1 VAPARHTAVH
11 PRQPRSRLVPA
22 PIRRSPRTLQ
32 CRLGMSGD
40 FVHLHL
46 HTQYSLLDG
55 ANRVKDLIHK
65 VKASGMDAVAVTDH
79 GNMFGAYDL
88 QTTALEAGVK
98 PILGVEAYVAPGS
111 RFDRE
116 SVRTFDGEGNN
127 YHLTLLVETPDGYRN
142 LARLVSEA
150 FLSGFYYRPRMDWE
164 LLEKHHEGLI
174 ALSGCLNGEVARRLR
189 AGDYAGAKKTA
200 LRYRDLFGKDR
211 YFIEIMDHGLPEQ
224 RQILPDLL
232 RLSQETGIP
241 PVATNDS
248 HYLTRD
254 DAAAQDVL
262 LCIGTGKTLTD
273 AKRMKFYNSE
283 FYVKSPEEMSDV
295 FRPYTLEA
303 VRNTAAIA
311 DRVTPSVIV
320 DTGLKIPTYPVP
332 VADRNP
338 DEYLEELAK
347 AGLEERL
354 AHPAAYPAGSK
365 PPKTRAEYDERLSW
379 ELSVILKMGLSSYF
393 LIVWDFIKYAK
404 DEGIPVGP
412 GRGSAAG
419 SLVAW
424 SLGITDV
431 DPLRYDLLFE
441 RFLNPDRISMPDIDV
456 DLCERR
462 RGEVIEYVRRKYGRE
477 NVGQIIT
484 FNSMKAR
491 AVIRDVGRVLDVPL
505 AEVNRLCSLI
515 PANPGRPTTL
525 AEARRDVKELAEALR
540 DNETYRRL
548 FDLGER
554 LEGVSRH
561 AGVHA
566 AGVLI
571 APKPLVE
578 YLPLYRNSNDEITT
592 QFEMK
597 SVDRMGLLK
606 MDFLG
611 LITLTILDDA
621 LGFVEKRTGV
631 RPDLSE
637 IPLDDPE
644 VYRLFA
650 EGRTDGVFQFES
662 SGMRDLLRRVK
673 PEVFDDLAAL
683 NALYRPGAL
692 DAGTVEVYIERRRG
706 RKFDYP
712 LPQLEPILKETY
724 GILVYQ
730 EQVMLAA
737 RAVAGY
743 SPGEADKLRKAIGK
757 KDDALLKA
765 EGDKF
770 MKKAAAA
777 GTPKKKAEE
786 LWALILPFGRYG
798 FNKSHSVVYALL
810 AYRTAWMKLGRRRE
824 VRQHVPGDED
834 PRAPAGR
841 EQVRAVLHARRR
853 LDPVRPRRRQGCRRR
868 RRGVGPRRAPGGR
881 ALPLAH
887 GLLLARRPP
896 AQQQARD
903 RGARE
908 VGLLRLARKDAG
920 RPPRR
925 ARPGD
930 RRRRRGPGGRD
941 VRAEPPLRRPEGR
954 AGRGPLRG
962 QARVERGREDPLR
975 EGDARVLH
983 HGPPPRA
990 LRGRDPDV
998 RRRDLR
1004 DSSRK
1009 ARRAGQARGP
1019 RVLDQEEPDQEGPE
1033 RREDDGEGRRRG
1045 PDGLR
1050 SRHRLREPPRA
1061 DPRLARPGQARPRD
1075 RNGALGDA
1083 GRGERRGFRTRKR
1096 ERVDPDRGHRAGDPA
1111 ARGDEGAGRA
1121 ARRGRPFELRHVR
1134 REVPRRDSQK
1144 VPRFD
1149 AGLSRDAPRR
1159 PIRGAAQTLVG
1170 ILGPSD
1176 AGLHGVDGDPPR
1188 PGLRPLRLR
1197 AAAMTSLAAGRGPGA
1212 EELRLFLARIGE
1224 AADRREMA
1232 IWLVGGALRDL
1243 LLGRETK
1250 DVDLAVEAGPAVAL
1264 ELARRLS
1271 ALPGWSLEARHER
1284 FGTAT
1289 LAAPGGIR
1297 VDLAATRREEYPAP
1311 GALPVITGTATI
1323 EDDLGRRDFTIHAMA
1338 RRIGRHGLVGTTLD
1352 PFGGKADLAAKTL
1365 RLLHPKSLADDPTR
1379 AYRAVK
1385 YAVRLGFAWEKE
1397 FEKALKAAR
1406 SAGAFQALSG
1416 DRMRRGIE
1424 EVLSE
1429 GKWEEATGL
1438 ASGLQLFGDV
1448 LSGWA
1453 GPSSPSRKSSS
1464 ADSVAAASVDAR
1476 VPVDSRPKP
1485 EEIWRR
1491 LLEPLPPPERA
1502 AAAARLN
1509 FSRALRRAAGV
1520 A

>member
-1 VAPARHTAVH
+1 
-11 PRQPRSRLVPA
+11 
-22 PIRRSPRTLQ
+22 
-32 CRLGMSGD
+32 MSGD

-55 ANRVKDLIHK
+55 ANRVKDLIRN
-65 VKASGMDAVAVTDH
+65 VKASGMDSVAVTDH

-88 QTTALEAGVK
+88 QTTALEAGIK
-98 PILGVEAYVAPGS
+98 PIVGVEAYIAPGS

-116 SVRTFDGEGNN
+116 NVKTFDGEGSN
-127 YHLTLLVETPDGYRN
+127 YHLTLLVETPDGYKN

-150 FLSGFYYRPRMDWE
+150 FLSGFYYKPRMDWE
-164 LLEKHHEGLI
+164 LLEKHHEGII
-174 ALSGCLNGEVARRLR
+174 ALSGCLNGEVPKRLR
-189 AGDYAGAKKTA
+189 AGDYEGAKKVA
-200 LRYRDLFGKDR
+200 LRYQTLFGKDR

-262 LCIGTGKTLTD
+262 LCIGTGKTLND
-273 AKRMKFYNSE
+273 SKRMKFYNSE

-311 DRVTPSVIV
+311 DRITPSVII

-332 VADRNP
+332 VPDRNP
-338 DEYLEELAK
+338 DEYLEDLAK
-347 AGLEERL
+347 EGLEKRL
-354 AHPAAYPAGSK
+354 AHPAPYPAGSK
-365 PPKTRAEYDERLSW
+365 APKSRAEYDERLTW

-515 PANPGRPTTL
+515 PANPGKPTML
-525 AEARRDVKELAEALR
+525 AEARRDVKELADALR

-571 APKPLVE
+571 APRPLVE

-621 LGFVEKRTGV
+621 LGFVEKKTGV
-631 RPDLSE
+631 RPDLAA

-650 EGRTDGVFQFES
+650 DGRTDGVFQFES
-662 SGMRDLLRRVK
+662 SGMRDLLRRVR
-673 PEVFDDLAAL
+673 PDVFDDLAAL

-692 DAGTVEVYIERRRG
+692 DAGTVEIYIERRRG
-706 RKFDYP
+706 KKFEYP
-712 LPQLEPILKETY
+712 LPQLEPILKETH
-724 GILVYQ
+724 GVLVYQ

-810 AYRTAWMKLGRRRE
+810 AYRTAWMKVHHPVEFLAATLTASSGSSDDVVKYVNTCRDMKIPVLPPDVNKSELSFTPDGDSIRFGLG
-824 VRQHVPGDED
+824 
-834 PRAPAGR
+834 
-841 EQVRAVLHARRR
+841 AVK
-853 LDPVRPRRRQGCRRR
+853 
-868 RRGVGPRRAPGGR
+868 GVGE
-881 ALPLAH
+881 
-887 GLLLARRPP
+887 
-896 AQQQARD
+896 
-903 RGARE
+903 GA
-908 VGLLRLARKDAG
+908 VAS
-920 RPPRR
+920 
-925 ARPGD
+925 
-930 RRRRRGPGGRD
+930 
-941 VRAEPPLRRPEGR
+941 
-954 AGRGPLRG
+954 
-962 QARVERGREDPLR
+962 
-975 EGDARVLH
+975 VL
-983 HGPPPRA
+983 
-990 LRGRDPDV
+990 
-998 RRRDLR
+998 
-1004 DSSRK
+1004 
-1009 ARRAGQARGP
+1009 
-1019 RVLDQEEPDQEGPE
+1019 
-1033 RREDDGEGRRRG
+1033 
-1045 PDGLR
+1045 
-1050 SRHRLREPPRA
+1050 
-1061 DPRLARPGQARPRD
+1061 
-1075 RNGALGDA
+1075 GA
-1083 GRGERRGFRTRKR
+1083 
-1096 ERVDPDRGHRAGDPA
+1096 RAGD
-1111 ARGDEGAGRA
+1111 G
-1121 ARRGRPFELRHVR
+1121 PFR
-1134 REVPRRDSQK
+1134 
-1144 VPRFD
+1144 
-1149 AGLSRDAPRR
+1149 
-1159 PIRGAAQTLVG
+1159 
-1170 ILGPSD
+1170 
-1176 AGLHGVDGDPPR
+1176 
-1188 PGLRPLRLR
+1188 
-1197 AAAMTSLAAGRGPGA
+1197 SLTD
-1212 EELRLFLARIGE
+1212 FC
-1224 AADRREMA
+1224 
-1232 IWLVGGALRDL
+1232 
-1243 LLGRETK
+1243 
-1250 DVDLAVEAGPAVAL
+1250 
-1264 ELARRLS
+1264 S
-1271 ALPGWSLEARHER
+1271 
-1284 FGTAT
+1284 
-1289 LAAPGGIR
+1289 R
-1297 VDLAATRREEYPAP
+1297 VDLRLNNRRVIE
-1311 GALPVITGTATI
+1311 ALVKSGCF
-1323 EDDLGRRDFTIHAMA
+1323 DSLG
-1338 RRIGRHGLVGTTLD
+1338 
-1352 PFGGKADLAAKTL
+1352 K
-1365 RLLHPKSLADDPTR
+1365 TR
-1379 AYRAVK
+1379 A
-1385 YAVRLGFAWEKE
+1385 
-1397 FEKALKAAR
+1397 AL
-1406 SAGAFQALSG
+1406 L
-1416 DRMRRGIE
+1416 D
-1424 EVLSE
+1424 
-1429 GKWEEATGL
+1429 GL
-1438 ASGLQLFGDV
+1438 DNAIDV
-1448 LSGWA
+1448 
-1453 GPSSPSRKSSS
+1453 
-1464 ADSVAAASVDAR
+1464 
-1476 VPVDSRPKP
+1476 
-1485 EEIWRR
+1485 
-1491 LLEPLPPPERA
+1491 
-1502 AAAARLN
+1502 AAAAREAATSNQSLLFDVPKDSAVEDRFPDKPEMSADEKIRFEKETLGFYITGHPLTRFEDEIRMFGDATCETLHERIDAPVKLVGLVSSIKKNQIKKGQNEGKMMAKAVVEDLTGTVAVTVFASLLERITGWFVPGKAILVTGTVRSSMQIGAGAASADHEGESASMPIEVIAREIQALEGMKEQAAREVRIEPQN
-1509 FSRALRRAAGV
+1509 FETFDEAALIEILRKFPGSVPVLLELRRPGHFAARQKIDPRLWVRPTPDFTASMETLLGPGSV
-1520 A
+1520 RYAYAPSA

>member
-1 VAPARHTAVH
+1 
-11 PRQPRSRLVPA
+11 
-22 PIRRSPRTLQ
+22 
-32 CRLGMSGD
+32 MSGD

-55 ANRVKDLIHK
+55 ANRVKDLIRN
-65 VKASGMDAVAVTDH
+65 VKAAGMDAVAVTDH

-88 QTTALEAGVK
+88 QTTALEAGIK
-98 PILGVEAYVAPGS
+98 PIVGVEAYIAPGS

-116 SVRTFDGEGNN
+116 NVKTFDGEGNN
-127 YHLTLLVETPDGYRN
+127 YHLTLLVETPEGYKN

-150 FLSGFYYRPRMDWE
+150 FLTGFYYKPRMDWE
-164 LLEKHHEGLI
+164 LLEKHHEGII
-174 ALSGCLNGEVARRLR
+174 ALSGCLNGEVPKRLR
-189 AGDYAGAKKTA
+189 AGDYEGAKKVA
-200 LRYRDLFGKDR
+200 LKYQALFGKDR

-262 LCIGTGKTLTD
+262 LCIGTGKTLNDT
-273 AKRMKFYNSE
+273 KRMKFYNSE
-283 FYVKSPEEMSDV
+283 FYVKNPEEMSDV

-303 VRNTAAIA
+303 VKNTAAIA
-311 DRVTPSVIV
+311 DRITPSVII

-332 VADRNP
+332 VPDRNP
-338 DEYLEELAK
+338 DEYLEDLAK
-347 AGLEERL
+347 EGLEVRL
-354 AHPAAYPAGSK
+354 AHPAPYPAGSK
-365 PPKTRAEYDERLSW
+365 PPKTRAEYDERLAW

-424 SLGITDV
+424 ALGITDV

-515 PANPGRPTTL
+515 PANPGKPTML
-525 AEARRDVKELAEALR
+525 AEARRDVKELADALR

-571 APKPLVE
+571 APRPLVE

-621 LGFVEKRTGV
+621 LAFVERKTGA
-631 RPDLSE
+631 RPDLAT

-650 EGRTDGVFQFES
+650 DGRTDGIFQFES

-692 DAGTVEVYIERRRG
+692 DAGTVEVYIQRRRG
-706 RKFDYP
+706 TKFEYP
-712 LPQLEPILKETY
+712 LPQLEPILKETH
-724 GILVYQ
+724 GVLVYQ

-770 MKKAAAA
+770 VKKAVAA

-810 AYRTAWMKLGRRRE
+810 AYRTAWMKVHHPVEFLAATLTASSGSSDDVVKYVNTCREMKIPVLPPDVNKSELSFTPDGDSIRFGLG
-824 VRQHVPGDED
+824 
-834 PRAPAGR
+834 
-841 EQVRAVLHARRR
+841 AVK
-853 LDPVRPRRRQGCRRR
+853 
-868 RRGVGPRRAPGGR
+868 GVG
-881 ALPLAH
+881 
-887 GLLLARRPP
+887 
-896 AQQQARD
+896 D
-903 RGARE
+903 GA
-908 VGLLRLARKDAG
+908 VA
-920 RPPRR
+920 
-925 ARPGD
+925 
-930 RRRRRGPGGRD
+930 
-941 VRAEPPLRRPEGR
+941 
-954 AGRGPLRG
+954 
-962 QARVERGREDPLR
+962 
-975 EGDARVLH
+975 
-983 HGPPPRA
+983 
-990 LRGRDPDV
+990 
-998 RRRDLR
+998 
-1004 DSSRK
+1004 S
-1009 ARRAGQARGP
+1009 
-1019 RVLDQEEPDQEGPE
+1019 VLD
-1033 RREDDGEGRRRG
+1033 
-1045 PDGLR
+1045 
-1050 SRHRLREPPRA
+1050 
-1061 DPRLARPGQARPRD
+1061 
-1075 RNGALGDA
+1075 
-1083 GRGERRGFRTRKR
+1083 
-1096 ERVDPDRGHRAGDPA
+1096 
-1111 ARGDEGAGRA
+1111 
-1121 ARRGRPFELRHVR
+1121 ARRGEGPFR
-1134 REVPRRDSQK
+1134 
-1144 VPRFD
+1144 
-1149 AGLSRDAPRR
+1149 
-1159 PIRGAAQTLVG
+1159 
-1170 ILGPSD
+1170 
-1176 AGLHGVDGDPPR
+1176 
-1188 PGLRPLRLR
+1188 
-1197 AAAMTSLAAGRGPGA
+1197 SLTD
-1212 EELRLFLARIGE
+1212 FC
-1224 AADRREMA
+1224 
-1232 IWLVGGALRDL
+1232 
-1243 LLGRETK
+1243 
-1250 DVDLAVEAGPAVAL
+1250 
-1264 ELARRLS
+1264 S
-1271 ALPGWSLEARHER
+1271 
-1284 FGTAT
+1284 
-1289 LAAPGGIR
+1289 R
-1297 VDLAATRREEYPAP
+1297 VDLRLNNRRVIE
-1311 GALPVITGTATI
+1311 ALVKSGCFDT
-1323 EDDLGRRDFTIHAMA
+1323 LG
-1338 RRIGRHGLVGTTLD
+1338 
-1352 PFGGKADLAAKTL
+1352 K
-1365 RLLHPKSLADDPTR
+1365 TR
-1379 AYRAVK
+1379 AALLDGLDMAV
-1385 YAVRLGFAWEKE
+1385 
-1397 FEKALKAAR
+1397 
-1406 SAGAFQALSG
+1406 
-1416 DRMRRGIE
+1416 
-1424 EVLSE
+1424 
-1429 GKWEEATGL
+1429 
-1438 ASGLQLFGDV
+1438 DV
-1448 LSGWA
+1448 
-1453 GPSSPSRKSSS
+1453 
-1464 ADSVAAASVDAR
+1464 
-1476 VPVDSRPKP
+1476 
-1485 EEIWRR
+1485 
-1491 LLEPLPPPERA
+1491 
-1502 AAAARLN
+1502 AAAAREAAASNQSLLFEVPKDAQVEDRFGDKPEMSADEKIRFEKETLGFYITGHPLTRFEDEIRMFGDATCETLHERLDEPVKLVGLVSSIKKNQIKKGQNEGKTMAKAVVEDLTGTVAVTVFASLLERINGWFAPGKAILVTGTVRSSMQIGGGAASGEHEGESSSMPIEVIAREIQPLEGMKEQGAREIRIEPQN
-1509 FSRALRRAAGV
+1509 FETFDEATLIEILRRFPGSVPVSLELRRPGHFAVLQKIDSRLWVRPTPEFTASMETLLGPGSV
-1520 A
+1520 RYGYAPSA

>member
-1 VAPARHTAVH
+1 
-11 PRQPRSRLVPA
+11 
-22 PIRRSPRTLQ
+22 
-32 CRLGMSGD
+32 MSGD

-55 ANRVKDLIHK
+55 ANRVKDLIRN
-65 VKASGMDAVAVTDH
+65 VKAAGMDAVAVTDH

-88 QTTALEAGVK
+88 QTTALEAGIK
-98 PILGVEAYVAPGS
+98 PIVGVEAYIAPGS

-116 SVRTFDGEGNN
+116 NVKTFDGEGNN
-127 YHLTLLVETPDGYRN
+127 YHLTLLVETPEGYKN

-150 FLSGFYYRPRMDWE
+150 FLTGFYYKPRMDWE
-164 LLEKHHEGLI
+164 LLEKHHEGII
-174 ALSGCLNGEVARRLR
+174 ALSGCLNGEVPKRLR
-189 AGDYAGAKKTA
+189 AGDYEGAKKVA
-200 LRYRDLFGKDR
+200 LKYQALFGKDR

-262 LCIGTGKTLTD
+262 LCIGTGKTLNDT
-273 AKRMKFYNSE
+273 KRMKFYNSE
-283 FYVKSPEEMSDV
+283 FYVKNPEEMSDV

-311 DRVTPSVIV
+311 DRITPSVII

-332 VADRNP
+332 VPDRNP
-338 DEYLEELAK
+338 DEYLEDLAK
-347 AGLEERL
+347 EGLEKRL
-354 AHPAAYPAGSK
+354 AHPAPYPAGSK
-365 PPKTRAEYDERLSW
+365 PPKTRAEYDERLTW

-424 SLGITDV
+424 ALGITDV

-441 RFLNPDRISMPDIDV
+441 RFLNPDRVSMPDIDV

-515 PANPGRPTTL
+515 PANPGKPTML
-525 AEARRDVKELAEALR
+525 AEARRDVKELADALR

-571 APKPLVE
+571 APRPLVE

-621 LGFVEKRTGV
+621 LGFVERKTGV
-631 RPDLSE
+631 RPDLST
-637 IPLDDPE
+637 IPLDDAE
-644 VYRLFA
+644 VFRLFA
-650 EGRTDGVFQFES
+650 DGRTDGIFQFES
-662 SGMRDLLRRVK
+662 SGMRDLLRRVR
-673 PEVFDDLAAL
+673 PDVFEDLAAL

-692 DAGTVEVYIERRRG
+692 DAGTVEIYIERRRG
-706 RKFDYP
+706 KKFEYP

-810 AYRTAWMKLGRRRE
+810 AYRTAWMKVHHPVEFLAATLTASSGSSDDVVKYVNTCRE
-824 VRQHVPGDED
+824 MKI
-834 PRAPAGR
+834 
-841 EQVRAVLHARRR
+841 AVLPPDVNKSELSFTPDGDSIRFGLGA
-853 LDPVRPRRRQGCRRR
+853 VK
-868 RRGVGPRRAPGGR
+868 GVGDGS
-881 ALPLAH
+881 
-887 GLLLARRPP
+887 
-896 AQQQARD
+896 
-903 RGARE
+903 
-908 VGLLRLARKDAG
+908 VN
-920 RPPRR
+920 
-925 ARPGD
+925 
-930 RRRRRGPGGRD
+930 
-941 VRAEPPLRRPEGR
+941 
-954 AGRGPLRG
+954 
-962 QARVERGREDPLR
+962 
-975 EGDARVLH
+975 
-983 HGPPPRA
+983 
-990 LRGRDPDV
+990 
-998 RRRDLR
+998 
-1004 DSSRK
+1004 S
-1009 ARRAGQARGP
+1009 
-1019 RVLDQEEPDQEGPE
+1019 VLD
-1033 RREDDGEGRRRG
+1033 
-1045 PDGLR
+1045 
-1050 SRHRLREPPRA
+1050 
-1061 DPRLARPGQARPRD
+1061 
-1075 RNGALGDA
+1075 
-1083 GRGERRGFRTRKR
+1083 
-1096 ERVDPDRGHRAGDPA
+1096 
-1111 ARGDEGAGRA
+1111 
-1121 ARRGRPFELRHVR
+1121 ARRGEGPFR
-1134 REVPRRDSQK
+1134 
-1144 VPRFD
+1144 
-1149 AGLSRDAPRR
+1149 
-1159 PIRGAAQTLVG
+1159 
-1170 ILGPSD
+1170 
-1176 AGLHGVDGDPPR
+1176 
-1188 PGLRPLRLR
+1188 
-1197 AAAMTSLAAGRGPGA
+1197 SLTD
-1212 EELRLFLARIGE
+1212 FC
-1224 AADRREMA
+1224 
-1232 IWLVGGALRDL
+1232 
-1243 LLGRETK
+1243 
-1250 DVDLAVEAGPAVAL
+1250 
-1264 ELARRLS
+1264 S
-1271 ALPGWSLEARHER
+1271 
-1284 FGTAT
+1284 
-1289 LAAPGGIR
+1289 R
-1297 VDLAATRREEYPAP
+1297 VDLRLNNRRVIE
-1311 GALPVITGTATI
+1311 ALVKSGCFDT
-1323 EDDLGRRDFTIHAMA
+1323 LG
-1338 RRIGRHGLVGTTLD
+1338 
-1352 PFGGKADLAAKTL
+1352 K
-1365 RLLHPKSLADDPTR
+1365 TR
-1379 AYRAVK
+1379 AALLDGLEMAV
-1385 YAVRLGFAWEKE
+1385 
-1397 FEKALKAAR
+1397 
-1406 SAGAFQALSG
+1406 
-1416 DRMRRGIE
+1416 
-1424 EVLSE
+1424 
-1429 GKWEEATGL
+1429 
-1438 ASGLQLFGDV
+1438 DV
-1448 LSGWA
+1448 
-1453 GPSSPSRKSSS
+1453 
-1464 ADSVAAASVDAR
+1464 
-1476 VPVDSRPKP
+1476 
-1485 EEIWRR
+1485 
-1491 LLEPLPPPERA
+1491 
-1502 AAAARLN
+1502 AAAAREAATSNQSLLFDVPKDAHVEDRFGDKPEMSADEKIRFEKETLGFYITGHPLTRFEDEIRMFGDATCETLHERLDAPVKLVGLVSSIKKNQIKRGQNEGKTMAKAVVEDLTGTVAVTVFASLLERINGWFVPGKAILVTGTVRSSMQIGGGAASGEHEGESSSMPIEVIAREIQPLEGMKEQGARHVVVAPSN
-1509 FSRALRRAAGV
+1509 FDTFDEKSLGEILRRFPGSTPVFLEMRRSGQFAAPLKLSSEFWVRPTPEFTASMETLLGPGSV
-1520 A
+1520 RYGYAPPA

>member
-1 VAPARHTAVH
+1 
-11 PRQPRSRLVPA
+11 
-22 PIRRSPRTLQ
+22 
-32 CRLGMSGD
+32 MSGD

-55 ANRVKDLIHK
+55 ANRVKDLIRN
-65 VKASGMDAVAVTDH
+65 VKAAGMDAVAVTDH

-88 QTTALEAGVK
+88 QTTALEAGIK
-98 PILGVEAYVAPGS
+98 PIVGVEAYIAPGS

-116 SVRTFDGEGNN
+116 NVKTFDGEGNN
-127 YHLTLLVETPDGYRN
+127 YHLTLLVETPDGYKN

-150 FLSGFYYRPRMDWE
+150 FLTGFYYKPRMDWE
-164 LLEKHHEGLI
+164 LLEKHHEGII
-174 ALSGCLNGEVARRLR
+174 ALSGCLNGEVPKRLR
-189 AGDYAGAKKTA
+189 AGDYEGAKKVA
-200 LRYRDLFGKDR
+200 LKYQALFGKDR

-273 AKRMKFYNSE
+273 TKRMKFYNSE
-283 FYVKSPEEMSDV
+283 FYVKNPEEMSDV

-311 DRVTPSVIV
+311 DRITPSVII

-332 VADRNP
+332 VPDRNP
-338 DEYLEELAK
+338 DEYLEDLAK
-347 AGLEERL
+347 EGLEKRL
-354 AHPAAYPAGSK
+354 AHPAPYPAGSK
-365 PPKTRAEYDERLSW
+365 PPKTRAEYDERLAW

-424 SLGITDV
+424 ALGITDV

-515 PANPGRPTTL
+515 PANPGKPTML
-525 AEARRDVKELAEALR
+525 AEARRDVKELADALR

-571 APKPLVE
+571 APRPLVE

-621 LGFVEKRTGV
+621 LAFVEKKTGA
-631 RPDLSE
+631 RPDLST
-637 IPLDDPE
+637 IPLDDPD

-650 EGRTDGVFQFES
+650 DGRTDGIFQFES

-673 PEVFDDLAAL
+673 PDVFDDLAAL

-692 DAGTVEVYIERRRG
+692 DAGTVEVYIQRRRG
-706 RKFDYP
+706 TKFEYP
-712 LPQLEPILKETY
+712 LPQLEPILKETH
-724 GILVYQ
+724 GVLVYQ

-770 MKKAAAA
+770 VKKAVAA

-810 AYRTAWMKLGRRRE
+810 AYRTAWMKVHHPVEFLAATLTASSGSSDDVVKYVNTCRE
-824 VRQHVPGDED
+824 MKI
-834 PRAPAGR
+834 
-841 EQVRAVLHARRR
+841 AVLP
-853 LDPVRPRRRQGCRRR
+853 PVVNKSELSFTPDGDAIRFGLGAVK
-868 RRGVGPRRAPGGR
+868 GVGDGS
-881 ALPLAH
+881 
-887 GLLLARRPP
+887 
-896 AQQQARD
+896 
-903 RGARE
+903 
-908 VGLLRLARKDAG
+908 VN
-920 RPPRR
+920 
-925 ARPGD
+925 
-930 RRRRRGPGGRD
+930 
-941 VRAEPPLRRPEGR
+941 
-954 AGRGPLRG
+954 
-962 QARVERGREDPLR
+962 
-975 EGDARVLH
+975 
-983 HGPPPRA
+983 
-990 LRGRDPDV
+990 
-998 RRRDLR
+998 
-1004 DSSRK
+1004 S
-1009 ARRAGQARGP
+1009 
-1019 RVLDQEEPDQEGPE
+1019 VLD
-1033 RREDDGEGRRRG
+1033 
-1045 PDGLR
+1045 
-1050 SRHRLREPPRA
+1050 
-1061 DPRLARPGQARPRD
+1061 
-1075 RNGALGDA
+1075 
-1083 GRGERRGFRTRKR
+1083 
-1096 ERVDPDRGHRAGDPA
+1096 
-1111 ARGDEGAGRA
+1111 
-1121 ARRGRPFELRHVR
+1121 ARRGEGPFR
-1134 REVPRRDSQK
+1134 
-1144 VPRFD
+1144 
-1149 AGLSRDAPRR
+1149 
-1159 PIRGAAQTLVG
+1159 
-1170 ILGPSD
+1170 
-1176 AGLHGVDGDPPR
+1176 
-1188 PGLRPLRLR
+1188 
-1197 AAAMTSLAAGRGPGA
+1197 SLTD
-1212 EELRLFLARIGE
+1212 FC
-1224 AADRREMA
+1224 
-1232 IWLVGGALRDL
+1232 
-1243 LLGRETK
+1243 
-1250 DVDLAVEAGPAVAL
+1250 
-1264 ELARRLS
+1264 S
-1271 ALPGWSLEARHER
+1271 
-1284 FGTAT
+1284 
-1289 LAAPGGIR
+1289 R
-1297 VDLAATRREEYPAP
+1297 VDLRLNNRRVIE
-1311 GALPVITGTATI
+1311 ALVKSGCFDT
-1323 EDDLGRRDFTIHAMA
+1323 LG
-1338 RRIGRHGLVGTTLD
+1338 
-1352 PFGGKADLAAKTL
+1352 K
-1365 RLLHPKSLADDPTR
+1365 TR
-1379 AYRAVK
+1379 AALLDGLDMAV
-1385 YAVRLGFAWEKE
+1385 
-1397 FEKALKAAR
+1397 
-1406 SAGAFQALSG
+1406 
-1416 DRMRRGIE
+1416 
-1424 EVLSE
+1424 
-1429 GKWEEATGL
+1429 
-1438 ASGLQLFGDV
+1438 DV
-1448 LSGWA
+1448 
-1453 GPSSPSRKSSS
+1453 
-1464 ADSVAAASVDAR
+1464 
-1476 VPVDSRPKP
+1476 
-1485 EEIWRR
+1485 
-1491 LLEPLPPPERA
+1491 
-1502 AAAARLN
+1502 AAAAREAAASNQSLLFDVPKDAQVEDGFPDKPEMSADEKIRFEKETLGFYITGHPLTRFEDEIRMFGDATCETLHERLDAPVKLVGLVSSIKKNQIKKGQNEGKTMAKAVVEDLTGTVAVTVFASLLERINGWFAPGKAILVTGTVRSSMQIGGGAASGEHEGESSSMPIEVIAREIQPLEGMKEQGAREIRIEPQN
-1509 FSRALRRAAGV
+1509 FETFDEATLIEILRRFPGSVPVSLELRRPGHFAVLQKIDSRLWVRPTPEFTASMETLLGPGSV
-1520 A
+1520 RYGYAPSA